1 MLNYI
6 WAILIIGSI
15 ICSFFTGNTSELG
28 ESILTSAND
37 TVQLII
43 SMTGILCLWSG
54 IMEIGEQSGITK
66 AIAKLL
72 SPLLTRL
79 FPTLDK
85 NGTAYRTICM
95 NVTANLLGLGNA
107 ATPLG
112 LKAMKALEEESK
124 LAKQTHTAD
133 KNMIMFIILNTTSF
147 QLMPTMIISILQ
159 SNGCTSPSAVIP
171 YIWFASAVGIIVG
184 IISVQLLYK
193 KKGGSECF
201 PTISY
206 RA

>member
-37 TVQLII
+37 AVQLII

-85 NGTAYRTICM
+85 NGTAYRT
-95 NVTANLLGLGNA
+95 
-107 ATPLG
+107 
-112 LKAMKALEEESK
+112 
-124 LAKQTHTAD
+124 
-133 KNMIMFIILNTTSF
+133 
-147 QLMPTMIISILQ
+147 
-159 SNGCTSPSAVIP
+159 
-171 YIWFASAVGIIVG
+171 
-184 IISVQLLYK
+184 
-193 KKGGSECF
+193 
-201 PTISY
+201 
-206 RA
+206 

>member
-6 WAILIIGSI
+6 WAIIIIGSI
-15 ICSFFTGNTSELG
+15 ICSFFTGNTTALG
-28 ESILTSAND
+28 ESILSSANEA
-37 TVQLII
+37 VELII

-54 IMEIGEQSGITK
+54 IMEIGERSGITK
-66 AIAKLL
+66 AVAKLL
-72 SPLLTRL
+72 SPILTRL

-85 NGTAYRTICM
+85 NGKAYRAICM

-112 LKAMKALEEESK
+112 LKAMKALEEESV
-124 LAKQTHTAD
+124 LAKETHTAD

-171 YIWFASAVGIIVG
+171 YIWAASVAGIIVG
-184 IISVQLLYK
+184 IVSVNLFYK
-193 KKGGSECF
+193 RKAGSDVF
-201 PTISY
+201 
-206 RA
+206 